1 MNEEIII
8 CLDMAKESMQ
18 KTLDHL
24 DKEFQK
30 IRAGKSS
37 PAMLDG
43 IRVNS
48 YGSMVPLSQV
58 ANVTTPDPRQIIVQP
73 WDKSMIA
80 PIEKEILNAN
90 LGFNP
95 QNNGEVIRIQVPALT
110 EQRRMDLVKQA
121 KNETEN
127 AKVGIRNARR
137 DAMNDSK
144 DFKKNGIPE
153 DEVKKFEA
161 TLQKMT
167 DDFIK
172 MSETAFDKKE
182 KDIMTV

>member
-1 MNEEIII
+1 MYDDIVIN
-8 CLDMAKESMQ
+8 LDMAKESMQ
-18 KTLDHL
+18 KALDFL

-37 PAMLDG
+37 PSMLDG

-48 YGSMVPLSQV
+48 YGSLVPLTQV
-58 ANVTTPDPRQIIVQP
+58 ANITTPDPRQIIVQP
-73 WDKSMIA
+73 WDKNMIA

-95 QNNGEVIRIQVPALT
+95 QNNGEVIRIQVPTLT
-110 EQRRMDLVKQA
+110 EQRRMELVKQA
-121 KNETEN
+121 KTETEN

-137 DAMNDSK
+137 DAQNEGK

-153 DEVKKFEA
+153 DEVKKFEVV
-161 TLQKMT
+161 LQKLT

-172 MSETAFDKKE
+172 KVDTAFELKE

>member
-1 MNEEIII
+1 MYEDIEL
-8 CLDMAKESMQ
+8 CMAMAKESMQ
-18 KTLDHL
+18 KTVEHL

-30 IRAGKSS
+30 IRAGKAS

-48 YGSMVPLSQV
+48 YGVMSPLSQI

-80 PIEKEILNAN
+80 PIEKEIMNAN

-110 EQRRMDLVKQA
+110 EQRRLELVKQA
-121 KNETEN
+121 KAETEN
-127 AKVGIRNARR
+127 AKVGVRNARR
-137 DAMNDSK
+137 DAMNESK

-153 DEVKKFEA
+153 DEVKKFEVV
-161 TLQKMT
+161 LQKMT

-172 MSETAFDKKE
+172 MVDDAFGKKE